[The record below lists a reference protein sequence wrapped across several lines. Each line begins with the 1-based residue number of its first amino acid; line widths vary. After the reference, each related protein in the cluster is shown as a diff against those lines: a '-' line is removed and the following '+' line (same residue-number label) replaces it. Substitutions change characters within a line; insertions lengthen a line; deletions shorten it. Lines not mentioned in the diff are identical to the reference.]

1 MRGKLLF
8 GSGHFVVAGITPA
21 HAGKTTHGAMR
32 SMTGRDHPR
41 ACGENRISFSVTTSC
56 RGSPPRMRGK
66 RLQRV
71 WRETRVGI
79 TPAHAGKTFR
89 PSHCPRCPRDH
100 PRACGENF
108 SSTSASRPRGGSP
121 PRMRG
126 KQLSRK
132 CKVRQAGITPAHA
145 GKTERCGREAHAGWD
160 HPRACGENIM
170 QCAVVFVIWGSPP
183 RMRGKRVCAGIRC
196 RASGITPAH
205 AGKTPFSYLT
215 LIAETRIPPRM
226 RGKPRPVFLR
236 AFSQGITP
244 AHAGKTI

>member
-79 TPAHAGKTFR
+79 TPAHAGKTSVQR
-89 PSHCPRCPRDH
+89 VYLPVAPDH
-100 PRACGENF
+100 PRACGEN
-108 SSTSASRPRGGSP
+108 SSLASARSGKLGSP

-126 KQLSRK
+126 KHLRHFVQRASG
-132 CKVRQAGITPAHA
+132 GITPAHA
-145 GKTERCGREAHAGWD
+145 GKTWGSGLIRFIAWD
-160 HPRACGENIM
+160 HPRACGENYKGRHR
-170 QCAVVFVIWGSPP
+170 FGS
-183 RMRGKRVCAGIRC
+183 
-196 RASGITPAH
+196 
-205 AGKTPFSYLT
+205 F
-215 LIAETRIPPRM
+215 
-226 RGKPRPVFLR
+226 
-236 AFSQGITP
+236 
-244 AHAGKTI
+244 

>member
-145 GKTERCGREAHAGWD
+145 GKTPSTFCSARLRRD
-160 HPRACGENIM
+160 HPRACGENPFSLISFPI
-170 QCAVVFVIWGSPP
+170 CSGSPP
-183 RMRGKRVCAGIRC
+183 RMRGKQNEVGAVHVTG
-196 RASGITPAH
+196 GITPAH
-205 AGKTPFSYLT
+205 AGKT
-215 LIAETRIPPRM
+215 
-226 RGKPRPVFLR
+226 V
-236 AFSQGITP
+236 
-244 AHAGKTI
+244 